1 MPVYEQTYRH
11 YEGVYRPRT
20 LIWTIIANRGIRR
33 VWQTKWFKAV
43 LFFGLAPFLIKAVQ
57 IYLSVNLELLQWF
70 GFQTRQI
77 QEILAV
83 NDSFYLTFLQ
93 SEMFACFLITLI
105 AGADLISADRR
116 TKALTLY
123 LSKPITRLDYLF
135 GKGSVVLTYLYS
147 VTLFP
152 ALFLMFLYA
161 FFHEDWVYLWDQRL
175 LFLRIVVYS
184 HVLVLPMVMLILA
197 VSSLSKSKVNS
208 VVMFCVFYL
217 IPMAL
222 SNILRETM
230 DDPIITRFIPRDF
243 WSLFCIQ
250 NIWLQLGNAIF
261 GMELPYK
268 MHWFWYAAL
277 MVGVMILCGLVLRRQ
292 IQAVEVVK

>member
-1 MPVYEQTYRH
+1 VPVYEQTYRH

-20 LIWTIIANRGIRR
+20 LIWTIIAGRGVRR

-43 LFFGLAPFLIKAVQ
+43 LLFGLLPFVVRALQ
-57 IYLSVNLELLQWF
+57 IYLSVNLELLQWM
-70 GFQTRQI
+70 GFQTRQL
-77 QEILAV
+77 QEILTI
-83 NDSFYLTFLQ
+83 NDEFYLNFLH

-105 AGADLISADRR
+105 AGADLISSDRR

-135 GKGSVVLTYLYS
+135 GKGAVALTYLYS
-147 VTLFP
+147 VTLIP
-152 ALFLMFLYA
+152 ALLLVFLYA
-161 FFHEDWVYLWDQRL
+161 FFHENWGYLWEQRIL
-175 LFLRIVVYS
+175 ILRIVVYA
-184 HVLVLPMVMLILA
+184 HVLVLPMVLLILA

-208 VVMFCVFYL
+208 VVMFCVLYL

-230 DDPIITRFIPRDF
+230 EDPIITRYIPRDF

-250 NIWLQLGNAIF
+250 NMCQQLGNAIF
-261 GMELPYK
+261 NMDLPFK
-268 MHWFWYAAL
+268 VHWMWYA
-277 MVGVMILCGLVLRRQ
+277 VGLAVVMALCGLVLRRQ